1 MNSLYD
7 QMTHL
12 LSPKSLVIVGA
23 SADHSKYTGRT
34 VKYILKYR
42 YPGKL
47 YAVNPG
53 RTEVAGIP
61 CFPSVKDLP
70 EAVDT
75 AFIQIAA
82 KAVPGVIE
90 QCIAKGVKSIIIH
103 AAGLGESGEEGKKTQ
118 ERIRA
123 QIREAGVRVVG
134 PNCAGIVNMTQP
146 MILSPIACY
155 EIDDLPVGRIG
166 LISQSGGL
174 TGAYVSRAA
183 DRGIGFSYV
192 ISTGNEMDLG
202 VSEFAHYL
210 LRDEHTDAIAI
221 FLEALRNVEMFRE
234 VAVEALKRRKPIVVL
249 KVGRTEVGA
258 RAAASHTGALTGAD
272 AIYDAFFRQYGIVRV
287 ETLEDLFEVPALFCK
302 TKPPK
307 GRNVGIITT
316 TGGGATIVLEAAA
329 QAGLQFPPPSDGAIR
344 EATAFL
350 PSFAAKANPM
360 DVTMSGTGGGF
371 KKGLELLV
379 KDDTF
384 DMIVGVV
391 GTSSQ
396 FEPQLG
402 VQPIVE
408 VCREAQKPLA
418 AFCNPNAAD
427 ALRLFEANGI
437 PSFRT
442 PEACGRGLGYL
453 VKYGEAV
460 GEFDR
465 AKGQRRT
472 ADPETPA
479 AAAARDILG
488 NAGSVL
494 NEYMSKRVL
503 AAYGI
508 AVTREKLTGNV
519 DEAKQ
524 AAREIGYPVVM
535 KVMSADIP
543 HKTEAGVIKTG
554 DPIGERACGIL
565 RGAPGKGEAVQGQR
579 ADRRRPDPGDGPKGS
594 GDDHRHETGRQ
605 LRSRHHGRTGGDL
618 RRGIQGRCFPRPAH
632 LPSGC
637 PGDDRRDQ
645 GGETPERLPGDGEDG
660 LRGDRGGADERCGPF
675 AGSRRSDPGAR
686 HQPPDRLPG
695 GKGDQGRGCPDLPVG
710 ASKKLLDGNYTT
722 EVRNDHGFSIQR

>member
-7 QMTHL
+7 QMTYL

-34 VKYILKYR
+34 VKYILKHR

-47 YAVNPG
+47 YTVNPG
-53 RTEVAGIP
+53 RTEVSGIP

-82 KAVPGVIE
+82 KGVPGVIE
-90 QCIAKGVKSIIIH
+90 QCIAKGIKSIIIH
-103 AAGLGESGEEGKKTQ
+103 AAGLGESGEEGQKTQ
-118 ERIRA
+118 QRIKA

-134 PNCAGIVNMTQP
+134 PNCAGIVNMIQP

-155 EIDDLPVGRIG
+155 ELDDIPVGRIG

-183 DRGIGFSYV
+183 ERGIGFSYV

-202 VSEFAHYL
+202 VSEFVHYL

-221 FLEALRNVEMFRE
+221 FLEALRNVELFRD
-234 VAVEALKRRKPIVVL
+234 VAAEALRRKKPIVVL

-272 AIYDAFFRQYGIVRV
+272 AVYDAFFRQSGIVRV

-329 QAGLQFPPPSDGAIR
+329 QAGLQFPPPSDDAIR

-396 FEPQLG
+396 FEPHLG

-408 VCREAQKPLA
+408 VCREAKKPLA

-453 VKYGEAV
+453 VKYGEALDDI
-460 GEFDR
+460 DR
-465 AKGQRRT
+465 EKGQRRA

-479 AAAARDILG
+479 AAEARKILSR
-488 NAGSVL
+488 AGGIL
-494 NEYMSKRVL
+494 NEYLSKRVL
-503 AAYGI
+503 SAYGI
-508 AVTREKLTGNV
+508 PVTREKLTGDL
-519 DEAKQ
+519 DEARE

-535 KVMSADIP
+535 KVMSADIL
-543 HKTEAGVIKTG
+543 HKTEAGVIKLGISTEEALAASYG
-554 DPIGERACGIL
+554 ELLERAKRFKADVRIDGVLIQEMAPKGVEMIIGMKRDASFGPVVMVGLGGIFVEVFKDVSFRVPPISL
-565 RGAPGKGEAVQGQR
+565 PDARAMIEEIKGAKLLNGYRGMEKMDCEAIAAALMSVAGLSLDLGEGVRELDINPLIVNPEGKG
-579 ADRRRPDPGDGPKGS
+579 
-594 GDDHRHETGRQ
+594 
-605 LRSRHHGRTGGDL
+605 
-618 RRGIQGRCFPRPAH
+618 
-632 LPSGC
+632 
-637 PGDDRRDQ
+637 
-645 GGETPERLPGDGEDG
+645 
-660 LRGDRGGADERCGPF
+660 
-675 AGSRRSDPGAR
+675 
-686 HQPPDRLPG
+686 
-695 GKGDQGRGCPDLPVG
+695 
-710 ASKKLLDGNYTT
+710 
-722 EVRNDHGFSIQR
+722 VRVVDALICR

>member
-1 MNSLYD
+1 M
-7 QMTHL
+7 
-12 LSPKSLVIVGA
+12 V
-23 SADHSKYTGRT
+23 
-34 VKYILKYR
+34 
-42 YPGKL
+42 
-47 YAVNPG
+47 
-53 RTEVAGIP
+53 
-61 CFPSVKDLP
+61 
-70 EAVDT
+70 
-75 AFIQIAA
+75 
-82 KAVPGVIE
+82 
-90 QCIAKGVKSIIIH
+90 
-103 AAGLGESGEEGKKTQ
+103 
-118 ERIRA
+118 
-123 QIREAGVRVVG
+123 
-134 PNCAGIVNMTQP
+134 
-146 MILSPIACY
+146 LSPIACY

-183 DRGIGFSYV
+183 ERGIGFSYV

-272 AIYDAFFRQYGIVRV
+272 AVYDAFFRQYGIVRV

-302 TKPPK
+302 TKPPT

-350 PSFAAKANPM
+350 PSFAAKSNPM

-408 VCREAQKPLA
+408 VCREAKKPLV

-442 PEACGRGLGYL
+442 PEACGRALGYL
-453 VKYGEAV
+453 VKYGEALD
-460 GEFDR
+460 EFNR
-465 AKGQRRT
+465 EKGKQRT

-479 AAAARDILG
+479 AAAARNILSG
-488 NAGSVL
+488 AGSTL
-494 NEYMSKRVL
+494 NEYDSKRVL

-543 HKTEAGVIKTG
+543 HKTEAGVIKLG
-554 DPIGERACGIL
+554 IQSESELAASYGELREKAKRFKADVRIDGVLIQEMAPKGVEMIIGMKRDAGFGPVVMVGLGGIFVEVFKDVAFRVPPISLADARAMIGEIKGAKLLNGY
-565 RGAPGKGEAVQGQR
+565 RGMEKMDCEAIAAALMSVAGLSLDLGEAIRELDINPLIVY
-579 ADRRRPDPGDGPKGS
+579 P
-594 GDDHRHETGRQ
+594 
-605 LRSRHHGRTGGDL
+605 
-618 RRGIQGRCFPRPAH
+618 
-632 LPSGC
+632 
-637 PGDDRRDQ
+637 
-645 GGETPERLPGDGEDG
+645 
-660 LRGDRGGADERCGPF
+660 
-675 AGSRRSDPGAR
+675 
-686 HQPPDRLPG
+686 
-695 GKGDQGRGCPDLPVG
+695 QGRGIKVVDALIC
-710 ASKKLLDGNYTT
+710 
-722 EVRNDHGFSIQR
+722 R

>member
-1 MNSLYD
+1 MNSLHD
-7 QMTHL
+7 QMTYL

-53 RTEVAGIP
+53 RTEVSGIP

-75 AFIQIAA
+75 AFVQIAA

-90 QCIAKGVKSIIIH
+90 QCIEKGVKGIIIH

-118 ERIRA
+118 QRIKA
-123 QIREAGVRVVG
+123 QIREAGIRVVG
-134 PNCAGIVNMTQP
+134 PNCAGIVNMTQN

-202 VSEFAHYL
+202 VGEFAHYL

-221 FLEALRNVEMFRE
+221 FLEALRNVEMFRD
-234 VAVEALKRRKPIVVL
+234 VAVEALKRQKPIVVL

-329 QAGLQFPPPSDGAIR
+329 QAGLQFPPPSDSAIR

-402 VQPIVE
+402 VQPILE
-408 VCREAQKPLA
+408 VCSEAKKPLV

-453 VKYGEAV
+453 VKYGEALD
-460 GEFDR
+460 GFNR
-465 AKGQRRT
+465 GKGQRRT
-472 ADPETPA
+472 ADPETLA
-479 AAAARDILG
+479 AAEARTILG
-488 NAGSVL
+488 NAGSIL
-494 NEYMSKRVL
+494 NEHMSKRVL

-508 AVTREKLTGNV
+508 PVTKEKLTGDV
-519 DEAKQ
+519 GEAKQ
-524 AAREIGYPVVM
+524 AAGEIGYPVVM

-543 HKTEAGVIKTG
+543 HKTEAGVIKLG
-554 DPIGERACGIL
+554 ISSEQALVPAYGELLEKAKRFKADVRIDGILIQEMAPKGVEMIIGMKRDASFGPVIMVGLGGIFVEVFKDVAFRVPPISLPDARAMIGEIKGAKLLNGY
-565 RGAPGKGEAVQGQR
+565 RGMEKMDCESIAAALMSVAGLSLDLGEAIRELDINPLIVYPQGKGVKVVDALICR
-579 ADRRRPDPGDGPKGS
+579 
-594 GDDHRHETGRQ
+594 
-605 LRSRHHGRTGGDL
+605 
-618 RRGIQGRCFPRPAH
+618 
-632 LPSGC
+632 
-637 PGDDRRDQ
+637 
-645 GGETPERLPGDGEDG
+645 
-660 LRGDRGGADERCGPF
+660 
-675 AGSRRSDPGAR
+675 
-686 HQPPDRLPG
+686 
-695 GKGDQGRGCPDLPVG
+695 
-710 ASKKLLDGNYTT
+710 
-722 EVRNDHGFSIQR
+722 

>member
-1 MNSLYD
+1 
-7 QMTHL
+7 
-12 LSPKSLVIVGA
+12 
-23 SADHSKYTGRT
+23 
-34 VKYILKYR
+34 
-42 YPGKL
+42 
-47 YAVNPG
+47 
-53 RTEVAGIP
+53 
-61 CFPSVKDLP
+61 
-70 EAVDT
+70 
-75 AFIQIAA
+75 
-82 KAVPGVIE
+82 
-90 QCIAKGVKSIIIH
+90 
-103 AAGLGESGEEGKKTQ
+103 
-118 ERIRA
+118 
-123 QIREAGVRVVG
+123 
-134 PNCAGIVNMTQP
+134 
-146 MILSPIACY
+146 
-155 EIDDLPVGRIG
+155 
-166 LISQSGGL
+166 
-174 TGAYVSRAA
+174 
-183 DRGIGFSYV
+183 
-192 ISTGNEMDLG
+192 
-202 VSEFAHYL
+202 
-210 LRDEHTDAIAI
+210 
-221 FLEALRNVEMFRE
+221 MFRE

-302 TKPPK
+302 TKPPT

-329 QAGLQFPPPSDGAIR
+329 QAGLQFPPPSDSAIR

-350 PSFAAKANPM
+350 PSFAAKANPL

-408 VCREAQKPLA
+408 VCREAKKPLA

-453 VKYGEAV
+453 VKYGEALA
-460 GEFDR
+460 EFNR
-465 AKGQRRT
+465 EKGKQRT
-472 ADPETPA
+472 ADPETSA
-479 AAAARDILG
+479 AAAARNILSG
-488 NAGSVL
+488 AGSVL
-494 NEYMSKRVL
+494 NEYDSKRVL

-543 HKTEAGVIKTG
+543 HKTEAGVIKLG
-554 DPIGERACGIL
+554 IQSESELAASYGELLEKAKRFKADVRVDGVLIQEMAPKGVEMIIGMKRDASFGPVIMVGLGGIFVEVFKDVAFRVPPISLADARAMIGEIKGAKLLNGF
-565 RGAPGKGEAVQGQR
+565 RGMEKMDCEAIAAALMSVAGLSLDLGEAIRELDINPLIVYPQGKGIKVVDALICR
-579 ADRRRPDPGDGPKGS
+579 
-594 GDDHRHETGRQ
+594 
-605 LRSRHHGRTGGDL
+605 
-618 RRGIQGRCFPRPAH
+618 
-632 LPSGC
+632 
-637 PGDDRRDQ
+637 
-645 GGETPERLPGDGEDG
+645 
-660 LRGDRGGADERCGPF
+660 
-675 AGSRRSDPGAR
+675 
-686 HQPPDRLPG
+686 
-695 GKGDQGRGCPDLPVG
+695 
-710 ASKKLLDGNYTT
+710 
-722 EVRNDHGFSIQR
+722 

>member
-1 MNSLYD
+1 MNALHD
-7 QMTHL
+7 QMTYL

-23 SADHSKYTGRT
+23 SADYSKFTGRT
-34 VKYILKYR
+34 VKYLLKYR

-53 RTEVAGIP
+53 RTEVSGIP

-82 KAVPGVIE
+82 KAVPAVIE
-90 QCIAKGVKSIIIH
+90 QCIEKQVKSIIIH

-118 ERIRA
+118 QRIKA
-123 QIREAGVRVVG
+123 QIREAGIRVVG
-134 PNCAGIVNMTQP
+134 PNCAGIVNMTQN

-210 LRDEHTDAIAI
+210 LRDKNTDAIAI
-221 FLEALRNVEMFRE
+221 FLEALRNVELFRE
-234 VAVEALKRRKPIVVL
+234 VALDAMDRGKPIVVL

-329 QAGLQFPPPSDGAIR
+329 QAGLQFPSPSDDTIR

-350 PSFAAKANPM
+350 PSFAAKSNPL

-371 KKGLELLV
+371 QKGLELLMN
-379 KDDTF
+379 DDTF

-396 FEPQLG
+396 FEPHLG

-408 VCREAQKPLA
+408 VCRDAKKPLA

-427 ALRLFEANGI
+427 ALRLFEKNGI

-442 PEACGRGLGYL
+442 PESCGRGLGYL
-453 VKYGEAV
+453 VKYGEAL
-460 GEFDR
+460 DR
-465 AKGQRRT
+465 FNRGKGQQRT
-472 ADPETPA
+472 AAPETPA
-479 AAAARDILG
+479 AVEARTILE

-494 NEYMSKRVL
+494 NEYDSKRVL
-503 AAYGI
+503 SAYGI
-508 AVTREKLTGNV
+508 PVTREKMTDDV
-519 DEAKQ
+519 EEAKQ
-524 AAREIGYPVVM
+524 AAREIGYPIVM

-543 HKTEAGVIKTG
+543 HKTEADVIKLGVSTEDALVASYSELLEKAKKFKAG
-554 DPIGERACGIL
+554 VRIDGVLIQEMAQKGVELIIGMKRDASFGPVIMFGLGGIFVEVFKDVAFRVPPLSLPDAWEMIGEIKGSKL
-565 RGAPGKGEAVQGQR
+565 LNGYRGAEKMDIDAIASALLSVANLSLDLGEEIRELDINPLIVYPQGKGIRVVDALI
-579 ADRRRPDPGDGPKGS
+579 
-594 GDDHRHETGRQ
+594 GR
-605 LRSRHHGRTGGDL
+605 
-618 RRGIQGRCFPRPAH
+618 
-632 LPSGC
+632 
-637 PGDDRRDQ
+637 
-645 GGETPERLPGDGEDG
+645 
-660 LRGDRGGADERCGPF
+660 
-675 AGSRRSDPGAR
+675 
-686 HQPPDRLPG
+686 
-695 GKGDQGRGCPDLPVG
+695 
-710 ASKKLLDGNYTT
+710 
-722 EVRNDHGFSIQR
+722 

>member
-1 MNSLYD
+1 MHADTD
-7 QMTHL
+7 QLTPV

-23 SADHSKYTGRT
+23 SADHAKYTGRT

-70 EAVDT
+70 EPVDT

-90 QCIAKGVKSIIIH
+90 QCIEKGVKSIIIH
-103 AAGLGESGEEGKKTQ
+103 AAGLGESGYEGKKTQ
-118 ERIRA
+118 ERIKA
-123 QIREAGVRVVG
+123 QIREAGIRVVG
-134 PNCAGIVNMTQP
+134 PNCAGIVNMNQP

-155 EIDDLPVGRIG
+155 ELDGLPVGRIG

-183 DRGIGFSYV
+183 ERGIGFSYV

-210 LRDEHTDAIAI
+210 LRDEHTSAIAI
-221 FLEALRNVEMFRE
+221 FLEALRNVELFRE
-234 VAVEALKRRKPIVVL
+234 VAVEALTRRKPIVVL

-272 AIYDAFFRQYGIVRV
+272 AVYDAFFRQYGIVRV

-302 TKPPK
+302 TRPPT

-329 QAGLQFPPPSDGAIR
+329 QAGLQFPPPSENAIR

-350 PSFAAKANPM
+350 PSFAAKANPL

-379 KDDTF
+379 RDDTF

-408 VCREAQKPLA
+408 VCGEAKKPLA

-453 VKYGEAV
+453 VKYGESLT
-460 GEFDR
+460 EFNR
-465 AKGQRRT
+465 EKEKRRT
-472 ADPETPA
+472 ADPEIPA
-479 AAAARDILG
+479 AAAARNILSG
-488 NAGSVL
+488 AGSVL
-494 NEYMSKRVL
+494 NEYDSKCVL

-508 AVTREKLTGNV
+508 AVTRETLTGTVN
-519 DEAKQ
+519 EAKQ

-543 HKTEAGVIKTG
+543 HKTEAGVIRLGIPSESELVASYGELLKKANRFKADVRIDG
-554 DPIGERACGIL
+554 VLIQEMAPKGVEMIIGMKRDASFGPVVMVGLGGIFVEIFKDVAFRVPPISPADARAMIGEIKGAKLLNGF
-565 RGAPGKGEAVQGQR
+565 RGMEKMDCEAIAAAIVNVAGLSLDLGEAIRELDINPLIVY
-579 ADRRRPDPGDGPKGS
+579 P
-594 GDDHRHETGRQ
+594 
-605 LRSRHHGRTGGDL
+605 
-618 RRGIQGRCFPRPAH
+618 
-632 LPSGC
+632 
-637 PGDDRRDQ
+637 
-645 GGETPERLPGDGEDG
+645 
-660 LRGDRGGADERCGPF
+660 
-675 AGSRRSDPGAR
+675 
-686 HQPPDRLPG
+686 
-695 GKGDQGRGCPDLPVG
+695 QGRGIKVVDALIC
-710 ASKKLLDGNYTT
+710 
-722 EVRNDHGFSIQR
+722 R

>member
-1 MNSLYD
+1 MKSLRD
-7 QMTHL
+7 QMTPL

-23 SADHSKYTGRT
+23 SADDSKYTGRT
-34 VKYILKYR
+34 VKYLLKYR

-53 RTEVAGIP
+53 RTDVSGIP
-61 CFPSVKDLP
+61 CFPSVMDLP

-90 QCIAKGVKSIIIH
+90 QCIEKQVKSIIIH
-103 AAGLGESGEEGKKTQ
+103 TAGLGESGEEGKKTQ

-134 PNCAGIVNMTQP
+134 PNCAGIVNMMES

-155 EIDDLPVGRIG
+155 AIDDLPAGRIG

-221 FLEALRNVEMFRE
+221 FLEALRDVDLFRE
-234 VAVEALKRRKPIVVL
+234 VAVEAMSRRKPIVVL

-258 RAAASHTGALTGAD
+258 RAAASHTGALTGSD
-272 AIYDAFFRQYGIVRV
+272 AVYDAFFRQYGIVRV
-287 ETLEDLFEVPALFCK
+287 EMLEDLFEVPALFCK

-307 GRNVGIITT
+307 GRNAGIITT

-329 QAGLQFPPPSDGAIR
+329 QAGLRFPPPSESAIK

-350 PSFAAKANPM
+350 PSFAAKSNPM
-360 DVTMSGTGGGF
+360 DVTMSGAGDGF
-371 KKGLELLV
+371 RKGLELLM

-396 FEPQLG
+396 FEPHLG

-408 VCREAQKPLA
+408 VCKDATKPVV

-427 ALRLFEANGI
+427 ALRLFEKSGI

-442 PEACGRGLGYL
+442 PESCGRALGYL

-460 GEFDR
+460 DGFNR
-465 AKGQRRT
+465 GKGQRRT
-472 ADPETPA
+472 ADPDSPNA
-479 AAAARDILG
+479 AKALNILV
-488 NAGSVL
+488 NAGQIL
-494 NEYMSKRVL
+494 TEYDSKRIL
-503 AAYGI
+503 SAYGI
-508 AVTREKLTGNV
+508 AVTREKMTGNV
-519 DEAKQ
+519 DQAKQ
-524 AAREIGYPVVM
+524 AAKEIGYPVAM

-543 HKTEAGVIKTG
+543 HKTEAGVIKLG
-554 DPIGERACGIL
+554 VSSESGLVAAYRELLAKAKRFKADVGIDGVLIQEMAEKGVELIIGLKRDANFGPVIMFGSGGIFVEVFKDVSFRVPPISL
-565 RGAPGKGEAVQGQR
+565 RDAREMIEEI
-579 ADRRRPDPGDGPKGS
+579 KGS
-594 GDDHRHETGRQ
+594 
-605 LRSRHHGRTGGDL
+605 
-618 RRGIQGRCFPRPAH
+618 
-632 LPSGC
+632 
-637 PGDDRRDQ
+637 
-645 GGETPERLPGDGEDG
+645 
-660 LRGDRGGADERCGPF
+660 
-675 AGSRRSDPGAR
+675 
-686 HQPPDRLPG
+686 
-695 GKGDQGRGCPDLPVG
+695 
-710 ASKKLLDGNYTT
+710 KLLNGYRGMEKMDIEAIASTLVSVAGLSLDLGEKIRELDINPLIVYPRGMGIR
-722 EVRNDHGFSIQR
+722 VVDALICR

>member
-1 MNSLYD
+1 MNSRHD
-7 QMTHL
+7 QMTCL

-53 RTEVAGIP
+53 RTEVSGIP

-82 KAVPGVIE
+82 KTVPGVIE
-90 QCIAKGVKSIIIH
+90 QCIEKNVKSIIIH

-118 ERIRA
+118 QRIKA
-123 QIREAGVRVVG
+123 QIREAGIRVVG
-134 PNCAGIVNMTQP
+134 PNCAGIVNMTEN
-146 MILSPIACY
+146 MVLSPIACY

-210 LRDEHTDAIAI
+210 LQDEHTDAIAI

-234 VAVEALKRRKPIVVL
+234 VAAEALKRQKPIVVL

-272 AIYDAFFRQYGIVRV
+272 AIYDAFFRQEGIARV

-329 QAGLQFPPPSDGAIR
+329 QAGLQFPPPSDSAVR

-350 PSFAAKANPM
+350 PSFAAKSNPM
-360 DVTMSGTGGGF
+360 DVTMSGTGDGF

-408 VCREAQKPLA
+408 VCREAKKPLV

-453 VKYGEAV
+453 VKYGEAIN
-460 GEFDR
+460 EFDR
-465 AKGQRRT
+465 RKGQQRS
-472 ADPETPA
+472 ADRDSPA
-479 AAAARDILG
+479 ADAARAILG

-503 AAYGI
+503 SAYGI

-543 HKTEAGVIKTG
+543 HKTEAGVIELGIQSESKLVASYGELLEKAKRFKADVRIDGVLIQEMAPKGVEMIIGMKRDTSFG
-554 DPIGERACGIL
+554 PVVMVGLGGIFVEVFKDVAFRVPPISLADARAMIGEIKGAKLLNGY
-565 RGAPGKGEAVQGQR
+565 RGMEKMDCEAIAAALMSVAGLSLDLGEAIRELDINPLIVYPQGKGIKVVDALICR
-579 ADRRRPDPGDGPKGS
+579 
-594 GDDHRHETGRQ
+594 
-605 LRSRHHGRTGGDL
+605 
-618 RRGIQGRCFPRPAH
+618 
-632 LPSGC
+632 
-637 PGDDRRDQ
+637 
-645 GGETPERLPGDGEDG
+645 
-660 LRGDRGGADERCGPF
+660 
-675 AGSRRSDPGAR
+675 
-686 HQPPDRLPG
+686 
-695 GKGDQGRGCPDLPVG
+695 
-710 ASKKLLDGNYTT
+710 
-722 EVRNDHGFSIQR
+722 

>member
-1 MNSLYD
+1 MHGLTD
-7 QMTHL
+7 RMTQL

-23 SADHSKYTGRT
+23 SADYTKYTGRT

-53 RTEVAGIP
+53 RAEVLGIP
-61 CFPSVKDLP
+61 CFPSVKELP

-90 QCIAKGVKSIIIH
+90 QCIAKGIKGIIIH
-103 AAGLGESGEEGKKTQ
+103 AAGLGESGEEGRKTQ

-134 PNCAGIVNMTQP
+134 PNCAGIVSMTQP
-146 MILSPIACY
+146 MVLSPIACY
-155 EIDDLPVGRIG
+155 ELDDLPVGRIG

-183 DRGIGFSYV
+183 ERGIGFSYV

-202 VSEFAHYL
+202 VGEFARYL
-210 LRDEHTDAIAI
+210 IEDEHTDAIAI

-234 VAVEALKRRKPIVVL
+234 VAVEALTRRKPIVVL

-258 RAAASHTGALTGAD
+258 RAAASHTGALTGSD

-302 TKPPK
+302 TKPPR

-329 QAGLQFPPPSDGAIR
+329 QAGLQFPPPSDAAVR

-371 KKGLELLV
+371 KRGLELLV
-379 KDDTF
+379 KDETF

-408 VCREAQKPLA
+408 VCREAQKPLV

-453 VKYGEAV
+453 VKYGEALADFTR
-460 GEFDR
+460 G
-465 AKGQRRT
+465 KGKRRT

-479 AAAARDILG
+479 AAAARNILSG
-488 NAGSVL
+488 AGSTL
-494 NEYMSKRVL
+494 NEYDSKRVL
-503 AAYGI
+503 SAYGI
-508 AVTREKLTGNV
+508 PVTREKLTGDV
-519 DEAKQ
+519 DEARQ
-524 AAREIGYPVVM
+524 AAGEIGYPVVM

-543 HKTEAGVIKTG
+543 HKTEAGVIKLGVNSEEALVASYGELREKARRFKTDVRIDG
-554 DPIGERACGIL
+554 VLIQEMAPKGVEMIIGMKRDAGFGPVVMVGLGGIFVEVFKDVAFRVPPISLQDARTMIGEIKGAKLLNGF
-565 RGAPGKGEAVQGQR
+565 RGMEKMDCEAIAAALMSVAGLSLDLGEAIRELDINPLIVY
-579 ADRRRPDPGDGPKGS
+579 
-594 GDDHRHETGRQ
+594 
-605 LRSRHHGRTGGDL
+605 
-618 RRGIQGRCFPRPAH
+618 
-632 LPSGC
+632 
-637 PGDDRRDQ
+637 
-645 GGETPERLPGDGEDG
+645 PE
-660 LRGDRGGADERCGPF
+660 
-675 AGSRRSDPGAR
+675 
-686 HQPPDRLPG
+686 
-695 GKGDQGRGCPDLPVG
+695 GRGTKVVDALIC
-710 ASKKLLDGNYTT
+710 
-722 EVRNDHGFSIQR
+722 R

>member
-1 MNSLYD
+1 MNALHD
-7 QMTHL
+7 QMTYL

-23 SADHSKYTGRT
+23 SADYSKFTGRT
-34 VKYILKYR
+34 VKYLLKYR

-53 RTEVAGIP
+53 RTEVSGIP

-82 KAVPGVIE
+82 KAVPAVIE
-90 QCIAKGVKSIIIH
+90 QCIEKQVKSIIIH

-118 ERIRA
+118 QRIKA
-123 QIREAGVRVVG
+123 QIREAGIRVVG
-134 PNCAGIVNMTQP
+134 PNCAGIVNMTQN

-210 LRDEHTDAIAI
+210 LRDKNTDAIAI
-221 FLEALRNVEMFRE
+221 FLEALRNVELFRE
-234 VAVEALKRRKPIVVL
+234 VALDAMDRGKPIVVL

-329 QAGLQFPPPSDGAIR
+329 QAGLQFPSPSDDTIR

-350 PSFAAKANPM
+350 PSFAAKSNPL

-371 KKGLELLV
+371 QKGLELLMN
-379 KDDTF
+379 DDTF

-396 FEPQLG
+396 FEPHLG

-408 VCREAQKPLA
+408 VCRDAKKPLA

-427 ALRLFEANGI
+427 ALRLFEKNGI

-442 PEACGRGLGYL
+442 PESCGRGLGYL
-453 VKYGEAV
+453 VKYGEAL
-460 GEFDR
+460 DR
-465 AKGQRRT
+465 FNRGKGPQRT
-472 ADPETPA
+472 AAPETPA
-479 AAAARDILG
+479 AVEARTILE

-494 NEYMSKRVL
+494 NEYDSKRVL
-503 AAYGI
+503 SAYGI
-508 AVTREKLTGNV
+508 PVTREKMTDDV
-519 DEAKQ
+519 EEAKQ
-524 AAREIGYPVVM
+524 AAREIGYPIVM

-543 HKTEAGVIKTG
+543 HKTEADVIKLGVSTEDALVASYSELLEKAKKFKAG
-554 DPIGERACGIL
+554 VRIDGVLIQEMAQKGVELIIGMKRDASFGPVIMFGLGGIFVEVFKDVAFRVPPLSLPDAWEMIGEIKGSKL
-565 RGAPGKGEAVQGQR
+565 LNGYRGAEKMDIDAIASALLSVANLSLDLGEEIRELDINPLIVYPQGKGIRVVDALI
-579 ADRRRPDPGDGPKGS
+579 
-594 GDDHRHETGRQ
+594 GR
-605 LRSRHHGRTGGDL
+605 
-618 RRGIQGRCFPRPAH
+618 
-632 LPSGC
+632 
-637 PGDDRRDQ
+637 
-645 GGETPERLPGDGEDG
+645 
-660 LRGDRGGADERCGPF
+660 
-675 AGSRRSDPGAR
+675 
-686 HQPPDRLPG
+686 
-695 GKGDQGRGCPDLPVG
+695 
-710 ASKKLLDGNYTT
+710 
-722 EVRNDHGFSIQR
+722 

>member
-90 QCIAKGVKSIIIH
+90 QCIDKGIKSIIIH
-103 AAGLGESGEEGKKTQ
+103 TAGLGEGGGEGQKTQ
-118 ERIRA
+118 QRIKAR
-123 QIREAGVRVVG
+123 IREAGVRVVG

-210 LRDEHTDAIAI
+210 LRDERTDAIAI
-221 FLEALRNVEMFRE
+221 FLEALRNVDMFRD
-234 VAVEALKRRKPIVVL
+234 VAVEALERRKPIVVL

-302 TKPPK
+302 TKPPE

-329 QAGLQFPPPSDGAIR
+329 QAGLQFPPPSDSAIR

-371 KKGLELLV
+371 KRGLELLV

-384 DMIVGVV
+384 DMVVGVV

-408 VCREAQKPLA
+408 VCRDAQKPLA

-427 ALRLFEANGI
+427 ALRLFEASGI

-453 VKYGEAV
+453 VKYGEALD
-460 GEFDR
+460 EFNR
-465 AKGQRRT
+465 GKGQRRT
-472 ADPETPA
+472 ADPDSSGA
-479 AAAARDILG
+479 AEARTILG

-508 AVTREKLTGNV
+508 AVTREKLTGDV
-519 DEAKQ
+519 DEARQ

-543 HKTEAGVIKTG
+543 HKTEAGVIKLG
-554 DPIGERACGIL
+554 IQSESELALAYGELLEKAKRFKADVRIDGVLIQEMAPRGVEMIIGMKRDDSFGPVIMVGLGGIFVEVFKDVAFRVPPISPADARAMIGEIKGAKLLNGF
-565 RGAPGKGEAVQGQR
+565 RGMERMDCEAIAAALMSVAGLSLDLGEAIRELDINPLIVYPEGKGIRVVDALKCR
-579 ADRRRPDPGDGPKGS
+579 
-594 GDDHRHETGRQ
+594 
-605 LRSRHHGRTGGDL
+605 
-618 RRGIQGRCFPRPAH
+618 
-632 LPSGC
+632 
-637 PGDDRRDQ
+637 
-645 GGETPERLPGDGEDG
+645 
-660 LRGDRGGADERCGPF
+660 
-675 AGSRRSDPGAR
+675 
-686 HQPPDRLPG
+686 
-695 GKGDQGRGCPDLPVG
+695 
-710 ASKKLLDGNYTT
+710 
-722 EVRNDHGFSIQR
+722 

>member
-1 MNSLYD
+1 M
-7 QMTHL
+7 
-12 LSPKSLVIVGA
+12 V
-23 SADHSKYTGRT
+23 
-34 VKYILKYR
+34 
-42 YPGKL
+42 
-47 YAVNPG
+47 
-53 RTEVAGIP
+53 
-61 CFPSVKDLP
+61 
-70 EAVDT
+70 
-75 AFIQIAA
+75 
-82 KAVPGVIE
+82 
-90 QCIAKGVKSIIIH
+90 
-103 AAGLGESGEEGKKTQ
+103 
-118 ERIRA
+118 
-123 QIREAGVRVVG
+123 
-134 PNCAGIVNMTQP
+134 
-146 MILSPIACY
+146 LSPIACY

-210 LRDEHTDAIAI
+210 LEDEHTDAIAI

-408 VCREAQKPLA
+408 VCREAKKPLA

-453 VKYGEAV
+453 VKYGEALD
-460 GEFDR
+460 EFNR
-465 AKGQRRT
+465 EKGQRRT

-479 AAAARDILG
+479 AAAGPRHPGECGQRPQRVHD
-488 NAGSVL
+488 
-494 NEYMSKRVL
+494 SKRVL

-543 HKTEAGVIKTG
+543 HKTEAGVIKLG
-554 DPIGERACGIL
+554 IQSESELAASYGELLEKAKRFKADVRIDGVLIQEMAPKGVEMIIGMKRDASFGPVVMVGLGGIFVEVFKDVAFRVPPISLADARAMIGEIKGAKLLNGY
-565 RGAPGKGEAVQGQR
+565 RGMEKMDCEAIAAALMSVAGLSLDLGEAIRELDINPLIVYPEGKGIKVVDALICR
-579 ADRRRPDPGDGPKGS
+579 
-594 GDDHRHETGRQ
+594 
-605 LRSRHHGRTGGDL
+605 
-618 RRGIQGRCFPRPAH
+618 
-632 LPSGC
+632 
-637 PGDDRRDQ
+637 
-645 GGETPERLPGDGEDG
+645 
-660 LRGDRGGADERCGPF
+660 
-675 AGSRRSDPGAR
+675 
-686 HQPPDRLPG
+686 
-695 GKGDQGRGCPDLPVG
+695 
-710 ASKKLLDGNYTT
+710 
-722 EVRNDHGFSIQR
+722 

>member
-1 MNSLYD
+1 MNSISD
-7 QMTHL
+7 QLNYL
-12 LSPKSLVIVGA
+12 LSPKSIVIVGA
-23 SADHSKYTGRT
+23 SADYSKFTGRT

-47 YAVNPG
+47 YAVNPA
-53 RTEVAGIP
+53 RTEVSGIP

-82 KAVPGVIE
+82 KGVPGVIE
-90 QCIAKGVKSIIIH
+90 QCIEKNVKSIIIH

-118 ERIRA
+118 ERIKA
-123 QIREAGVRVVG
+123 QIREAGIRVVG
-134 PNCAGIVNMTQP
+134 PNCAGIVNMTES
-146 MILSPIACY
+146 MILSPIVCY
-155 EIDDLPVGRIG
+155 EIDDIPKGRIG

-210 LRDEHTDAIAI
+210 LRDKNTDAIAI
-221 FLEALRNVEMFRE
+221 FLEALRNVDLFRE
-234 VAVEALKRRKPIVVL
+234 VAAEAMDRGKPIVVL

-272 AIYDAFFRQYGIVRV
+272 TIYDAFFRQYGIVRV

-329 QAGLQFPPPSDGAIR
+329 QAGLQFPPPSDSAIR

-350 PSFAAKANPM
+350 PSFAAKSNPM

-371 KKGLELLV
+371 KKGLEVLL

-396 FEPQLG
+396 FEPHLG
-402 VQPIVE
+402 VQPIVD
-408 VCREAQKPLA
+408 VCKDAKKPLV

-427 ALRLFEANGI
+427 ALRLFEKNGI

-442 PEACGRGLGYL
+442 PESCGRALGYL
-453 VKYGEAV
+453 VKYGEAL
-460 GEFDR
+460 DR
-465 AKGQRRT
+465 FNRNRNQRQTPDPDSPT
-472 ADPETPA
+472 AA
-479 AAAARDILG
+479 NARKILG
-488 NAGSVL
+488 NTGRIL
-494 NEYMSKRVL
+494 NEHDSKRVL
-503 AAYGI
+503 SAYGI
-508 AVTREKLTGNV
+508 QVTTEKLTGDV
-519 DEAKQ
+519 EQAKK
-524 AAREIGYPVVM
+524 AAKEIGYPVVM

-543 HKTEAGVIKTG
+543 HKTEAEVIKLG
-554 DPIGERACGIL
+554 VPSERELVASYGEILEKAKKFKADGKIDGVLIQEMAERGVELIIGMKRDASFGPVIMFGLGGIFVEVFKDVSFRIQPISL
-565 RGAPGKGEAVQGQR
+565 
-579 ADRRRPDPGDGPKGS
+579 PDAREMIEEIKGS
-594 GDDHRHETGRQ
+594 
-605 LRSRHHGRTGGDL
+605 
-618 RRGIQGRCFPRPAH
+618 
-632 LPSGC
+632 
-637 PGDDRRDQ
+637 
-645 GGETPERLPGDGEDG
+645 
-660 LRGDRGGADERCGPF
+660 
-675 AGSRRSDPGAR
+675 
-686 HQPPDRLPG
+686 
-695 GKGDQGRGCPDLPVG
+695 
-710 ASKKLLDGNYTT
+710 KLLDGYRGMEQMDCEAIASTLMSVASLSLDLG
-722 EVRNDHGFSIQR
+722 EEIQELDINPLIVYPKGKGIKVVDALICR

>member
-90 QCIAKGVKSIIIH
+90 QCIDKGIKSIIIH

-210 LRDEHTDAIAI
+210 LRDEHTDAIGI

-234 VAVEALKRRKPIVVL
+234 VAVEALERRKPIIVL

-258 RAAASHTGALTGAD
+258 RAAASHTG
-272 AIYDAFFRQYGIVRV
+272 R
-287 ETLEDLFEVPALFCK
+287 
-302 TKPPK
+302 
-307 GRNVGIITT
+307 
-316 TGGGATIVLEAAA
+316 
-329 QAGLQFPPPSDGAIR
+329 
-344 EATAFL
+344 
-350 PSFAAKANPM
+350 
-360 DVTMSGTGGGF
+360 
-371 KKGLELLV
+371 
-379 KDDTF
+379 
-384 DMIVGVV
+384 
-391 GTSSQ
+391 
-396 FEPQLG
+396 
-402 VQPIVE
+402 
-408 VCREAQKPLA
+408 
-418 AFCNPNAAD
+418 
-427 ALRLFEANGI
+427 
-437 PSFRT
+437 
-442 PEACGRGLGYL
+442 
-453 VKYGEAV
+453 
-460 GEFDR
+460 
-465 AKGQRRT
+465 
-472 ADPETPA
+472 
-479 AAAARDILG
+479 
-488 NAGSVL
+488 
-494 NEYMSKRVL
+494 
-503 AAYGI
+503 
-508 AVTREKLTGNV
+508 
-519 DEAKQ
+519 
-524 AAREIGYPVVM
+524 
-535 KVMSADIP
+535 P
-543 HKTEAGVIKTG
+543 HG
-554 DPIGERACGIL
+554 
-565 RGAPGKGEAVQGQR
+565 
-579 ADRRRPDPGDGPKGS
+579 RRR
-594 GDDHRHETGRQ
+594 
-605 LRSRHHGRTGGDL
+605 DL
-618 RRGIQGRCFPRPAH
+618 
-632 LPSGC
+632 
-637 PGDDRRDQ
+637 
-645 GGETPERLPGDGEDG
+645 
-660 LRGDRGGADERCGPF
+660 
-675 AGSRRSDPGAR
+675 
-686 HQPPDRLPG
+686 
-695 GKGDQGRGCPDLPVG
+695 
-710 ASKKLLDGNYTT
+710 
-722 EVRNDHGFSIQR
+722 

>member
-1 MNSLYD
+1 MNALHD
-7 QMTHL
+7 QMTYL

-23 SADHSKYTGRT
+23 SADYSKFTGRT
-34 VKYILKYR
+34 VKYLLKYR

-53 RTEVAGIP
+53 RTEVSGIP

-82 KAVPGVIE
+82 KAVPAVIE
-90 QCIAKGVKSIIIH
+90 QCIEKQVKSIIIH

-118 ERIRA
+118 QRIKA
-123 QIREAGVRVVG
+123 QIREAGIRVVG
-134 PNCAGIVNMTQP
+134 PNCAGIVNMTQN

-210 LRDEHTDAIAI
+210 LRDKNTDAIAI
-221 FLEALRNVEMFRE
+221 FLEALRNVELFRE
-234 VAVEALKRRKPIVVL
+234 VALDAMDRGKPIVVL

-329 QAGLQFPPPSDGAIR
+329 QAGLQFPSPSDDTIR

-350 PSFAAKANPM
+350 PSFAAKSNPL

-371 KKGLELLV
+371 QKGLELLMN
-379 KDDTF
+379 DDTF

-396 FEPQLG
+396 FEPHLG

-408 VCREAQKPLA
+408 VCRDAKKPLA

-427 ALRLFEANGI
+427 ALRLFEKNGI

-442 PEACGRGLGYL
+442 PESCGRGLGYL
-453 VKYGEAV
+453 VKYGEAL
-460 GEFDR
+460 DR
-465 AKGQRRT
+465 FNRGKGPQRT
-472 ADPETPA
+472 AAPETPA
-479 AAAARDILG
+479 AVEARTILE

-494 NEYMSKRVL
+494 NEYDSKRVL
-503 AAYGI
+503 SAYGI
-508 AVTREKLTGNV
+508 PVTREKMTGDV
-519 DEAKQ
+519 EEAKQ
-524 AAREIGYPVVM
+524 AAREIGYPIVM

-543 HKTEAGVIKTG
+543 HKTEADVIKLGVSTEDALVASYSELLEKAKKFKAG
-554 DPIGERACGIL
+554 VRIDGVLIQEMAQKGVELIIGMKRDASFGPVIMFGLGGIFVEVFKDVAFRVPPLSLPDAWEMIGEIKGSKL
-565 RGAPGKGEAVQGQR
+565 LNGYRGAEKMDIDAIASALLSVANLSLDLGEEIRELDINPLIVYPQGKGIRVVDALI
-579 ADRRRPDPGDGPKGS
+579 
-594 GDDHRHETGRQ
+594 GR
-605 LRSRHHGRTGGDL
+605 
-618 RRGIQGRCFPRPAH
+618 
-632 LPSGC
+632 
-637 PGDDRRDQ
+637 
-645 GGETPERLPGDGEDG
+645 
-660 LRGDRGGADERCGPF
+660 
-675 AGSRRSDPGAR
+675 
-686 HQPPDRLPG
+686 
-695 GKGDQGRGCPDLPVG
+695 
-710 ASKKLLDGNYTT
+710 
-722 EVRNDHGFSIQR
+722 

>member
-1 MNSLYD
+1 MDSLYD
-7 QMTHL
+7 QTTCL
-12 LSPKSLVIVGA
+12 LSPKSIVIVGA
-23 SADHSKYTGRT
+23 SADYSKFTGRT
-34 VKYILKYR
+34 VKYLLKYR

-53 RTEVAGIP
+53 RAEVSGIP

-90 QCIAKGVKSIIIH
+90 QCIEKQVKSIIIH
-103 AAGLGESGEEGKKTQ
+103 TAGLGESGEEGKRTQ
-118 ERIRA
+118 ERIKA
-123 QIREAGVRVVG
+123 QIREAGIRVVG
-134 PNCAGIVNMTQP
+134 PNCAGIVNMTEN

-155 EIDDLPVGRIG
+155 EINDLPVGRIG

-202 VSEFAHYL
+202 VSEFAHHL
-210 LRDEHTDAIAI
+210 LRDENTDAIAI
-221 FLEALRNVEMFRE
+221 FLEALRNVEMFRD
-234 VAVEALKRRKPIVVL
+234 VAVEAMKRRKPIVVL

-272 AIYDAFFRQYGIVRV
+272 TIYDAFFRQYGIVRV

-329 QAGLQFPPPSDGAIR
+329 QAGLRFPPPSDSTIR

-371 KKGLELLV
+371 KKGLELLM

-396 FEPQLG
+396 FEPHLG

-408 VCREAQKPLA
+408 VCRDAKKPLA
-418 AFCNPNAAD
+418 AFCNPNAVD

-442 PEACGRGLGYL
+442 PESCGRALGCL
-453 VKYGEAV
+453 VKYGEALD
-460 GEFDR
+460 EFNR
-465 AKGQRRT
+465 EKGRRQA
-472 ADPETPA
+472 ADPNSPA
-479 AAAARDILG
+479 AAEARKILG
-488 NAGSVL
+488 NAGGIL
-494 NEYMSKRVL
+494 NEYDSKRIL
-503 AAYGI
+503 SAYGI
-508 AVTREKLTGNV
+508 AATQEKMTGDV
-519 DEAKQ
+519 EEAKQ
-524 AAREIGYPVVM
+524 AAKEIGYPVAM

-543 HKTEAGVIKTG
+543 HKTEAGVIELGVRSENGLVAAYGELIAKAKRFKADARIDG
-554 DPIGERACGIL
+554 VLIQEMAAKGVELIIGMKRDAGFGPVIMFGLGGIFVELFKDVAFRVLPISLSDAREMVGEIKGTKL
-565 RGAPGKGEAVQGQR
+565 LNGYRGMEKLDCEAIAETLMSVARLSLDLGEEIRELDINPLIVYPRGKGIRVVDALICR
-579 ADRRRPDPGDGPKGS
+579 
-594 GDDHRHETGRQ
+594 
-605 LRSRHHGRTGGDL
+605 
-618 RRGIQGRCFPRPAH
+618 
-632 LPSGC
+632 
-637 PGDDRRDQ
+637 
-645 GGETPERLPGDGEDG
+645 
-660 LRGDRGGADERCGPF
+660 
-675 AGSRRSDPGAR
+675 
-686 HQPPDRLPG
+686 
-695 GKGDQGRGCPDLPVG
+695 
-710 ASKKLLDGNYTT
+710 
-722 EVRNDHGFSIQR
+722 